1 MSKIIKIDGGL
12 GRVITATG
20 SIPDECIVATSF
32 PDIFIGNPKVKRVYN
47 LGHAFLFED
56 VVYDNEWVEVE
67 PYNTH
72 DYYNKKNHL
81 SQVFNKMW
89 NGVDEATKPQIF
101 LQDFEIENAGNF
113 VKQFDKFVVFQP
125 FGSNM
130 KQDITRR
137 AMPLHIAQMSVDYLN
152 KKGYKVLYIK
162 GQDHPD
168 LKNVI
173 AITQPIRGVFSI
185 IANADKII
193 TCDSF
198 VQHAAAALDKKAL
211 VFWCGTDERNV
222 GYDTNTNI
230 RIGESLVHANRI
242 PMNNPELITKNKYDW
257 KFKEVQSH
265 INKYLG
271 MSEDSKPTKEVDK
284 DEQTTKD

>member
-12 GRVITATG
+12 GRVIAATG
-20 SIPDECIVATSF
+20 SLPEGCIVATSF

-72 DYYNKKNHL
+72 DYYNKRHHL

-89 NGVDEATKPQIF
+89 NGVDELRKPQLF
-101 LQDFEIENAGNF
+101 LQDFEVENASNF
-113 VKQFDKFVVFQP
+113 IKQMTGEDKFVLFQP
-125 FGSNM
+125 FGSNI

-137 AMPLHIAQMSVDYLN
+137 AMPQIIAQMAVDYLV
-152 KKGYKVLYIK
+152 KKGYKVLYVK

-168 LKNVI
+168 LRNVI
-173 AITQPIRGVFSI
+173 TVQQPIRAIFSI
-185 IANADKII
+185 IKNCDKII
-193 TCDSF
+193 GIDSF
-198 VQHAAAALDKKAL
+198 VQHAAAALGKKAL

-222 GYDTNTNI
+222 GYDAHMNV
-230 RIGESLVHANRI
+230 RVGDSMVHANRI
-242 PMNNPELITKNKYDW
+242 PINNPELITKNQYQW
-257 KFKEVQSH
+257 EFKKVQSH

-271 MSEDSKPTKEVDK
+271 EK
-284 DEQTTKD
+284 DEPIKED